1 MAKIRK
7 KSVVPVYSVAVV
19 WIFWATCMPM
29 YKISHFIWLTLWS
42 FIIYKLTGLIWR
54 GKWVEVEEAASMY
67 VPTGDAEL
75 DGLLLQGKD
84 AIQQMKMLN
93 TKIKNRK
100 MCEKVERL
108 ISLAKDIFEH
118 VAKNPE
124 KGTKIRK
131 FMNYYLPTTL
141 KLLESYVEAAS
152 QSVRGKNITATMVRI
167 ESIMGTIVIA
177 FEKQLDSLFSANA
190 LDISADITV
199 LEEMLQREG
208 LAEVPPNMQDL
219 L

>member
-1 MAKIRK
+1 
-7 KSVVPVYSVAVV
+7 
-19 WIFWATCMPM
+19 
-29 YKISHFIWLTLWS
+29 
-42 FIIYKLTGLIWR
+42 
-54 GKWVEVEEAASMY
+54 
-67 VPTGDAEL
+67 
-75 DGLLLQGKD
+75 
-84 AIQQMKMLN
+84 
-93 TKIKNRK
+93 

-108 ISLAKDIFEH
+108 ISLSKDIFEH

-167 ESIMGTIVIA
+167 EAIMSTIVIA

-190 LDISADITV
+190 LDISADIMV

-208 LAEVPPNMQDL
+208 LTETPVHRQDL